1 MQKYRMVSAG
11 LSVGLALA
19 CVAILEAQRGTQ
31 QEPTTPPPAT
41 VPAVPAPRMPL
52 APAAVRG
59 ASVTP
64 ALEGWFKNPDGTSTI
79 LVGYMN
85 RNQSQVLDVP
95 VGPNNS
101 IEPGGPDF
109 GQPTHFEL
117 GRNYGVFSVTVPK
130 DFGTKRL
137 TYTISVNN
145 QPQTITLGLPNGYQI
160 EPFFR
165 NDTGNSPP
173 VVKLDPKGPELKGP
187 PRGVAQTLS
196 ATVGQPIT
204 LTLYATDKGNTI
216 SQQDQF
222 GTATGT
228 SPANAAA
235 APADTTAAR
244 GAAGRGAA
252 GGTTGNAGRGG
263 TARGARGTAAGTA
276 PAVDPDPAANDG
288 AAVPDV
294 PGAATARGARGRQ
307 DPIRVTWYKHR
318 GPAGDT
324 VKFDDATPMV
334 AADPE
339 VVKMF
344 EKPGD
349 YTGKATTKATFSEG
363 GEYWLR
369 AQINDATG
377 NGGGGDQCC
386 WSNVLIKVNVQ
397 AAAAR

>member
-1 MQKYRMVSAG
+1 MQMYRLVSAG

-19 CVAILEAQRGTQ
+19 CVVILEAQRGTQ
-31 QEPTTPPPAT
+31 PQPATPPPAT

-64 ALEGWFKNPDGTSTI
+64 ALEGWVKNPDGTTTI

-85 RNQSQVLDVP
+85 RNQSQVFDVP
-95 VGPNNS
+95 SGPNNS

-187 PRGVAQTLS
+187 PRGIAQTLS
-196 ATVGQPIT
+196 ATVGQPLT
-204 LTLYATDKGNTI
+204 LTLYATDKANTI

-222 GTATGT
+222 GPPTGT
-228 SPANAAA
+228 SPANPAA
-235 APADTTAAR
+235 APAATTAAR
-244 GAAGRGAA
+244 RAA
-252 GGTTGNAGRGG
+252 
-263 TARGARGTAAGTA
+263 
-276 PAVDPDPAANDG
+276 
-288 AAVPDV
+288 
-294 PGAATARGARGRQ
+294 
-307 DPIRVTWYKHR
+307 
-318 GPAGDT
+318 
-324 VKFDDATPMV
+324 
-334 AADPE
+334 
-339 VVKMF
+339 
-344 EKPGD
+344 
-349 YTGKATTKATFSEG
+349 
-363 GEYWLR
+363 
-369 AQINDATG
+369 
-377 NGGGGDQCC
+377 C
-386 WSNVLIKVNVQ
+386 
-397 AAAAR
+397 

>member
-1 MQKYRMVSAG
+1 MQMYRLVSAG
-11 LSVGLALA
+11 LSVSLALA
-19 CVAILEAQRGTQ
+19 CVVILEARRGTQ
-31 QEPTTPPPAT
+31 QQPATPPPT

-64 ALEGWFKNPDGTSTI
+64 ALEGWFKNPDGTATI

-85 RNQSQVLDVP
+85 RNQSQVFDVP

-101 IEPGGPDF
+101 IETGGPDF

-196 ATVGQPIT
+196 ATVGQPLT

-222 GTATGT
+222 GTA
-228 SPANAAA
+228 
-235 APADTTAAR
+235 PADSR
-244 GAAGRGAA
+244 PRILRRLPPIRRPRAGLLVV
-252 GGTTGNAGRGG
+252 GRQL
-263 TARGARGTAAGTA
+263 
-276 PAVDPDPAANDG
+276 DE
-288 AAVPDV
+288 AVPHAELV
-294 PGAATARGARGRQ
+294 ERRPELPPLLIRIPPPMTAQQCR
-307 DPIRVTWYKHR
+307 
-318 GPAGDT
+318 
-324 VKFDDATPMV
+324 MC
-334 AADPE
+334 
-339 VVKMF
+339 
-344 EKPGD
+344 
-349 YTGKATTKATFSEG
+349 
-363 GEYWLR
+363 R
-369 AQINDATG
+369 AQQLHVAH
-377 NGGGGDQCC
+377 
-386 WSNVLIKVNVQ
+386 VVP
-397 AAAAR
+397 ARIQSA

>member
-1 MQKYRMVSAG
+1 MQMYRLVSAG

-19 CVAILEAQRGTQ
+19 CVVILEAQRGTQ
-31 QEPTTPPPAT
+31 QQPATPPPAT

-64 ALEGWFKNPDGTSTI
+64 ALEGWFKNPDGTTTI

-95 VGPNNS
+95 IGPNNS

-196 ATVGQPIT
+196 ATVGQPLT

-222 GTATGT
+222 GTSTRESSGG
-228 SPANAAA
+228 SRRY
-235 APADTTAAR
+235 D
-244 GAAGRGAA
+244 GRAWGRRTRRYCTRSSWS
-252 GGTTGNAGRGG
+252 GGRSCP
-263 TARGARGTAAGTA
+263 R
-276 PAVDPDPAANDG
+276 
-288 AAVPDV
+288 
-294 PGAATARGARGRQ
+294 
-307 DPIRVTWYKHR
+307 
-318 GPAGDT
+318 
-324 VKFDDATPMV
+324 
-334 AADPE
+334 
-339 VVKMF
+339 
-344 EKPGD
+344 
-349 YTGKATTKATFSEG
+349 
-363 GEYWLR
+363 
-369 AQINDATG
+369 
-377 NGGGGDQCC
+377 C
-386 WSNVLIKVNVQ
+386 
-397 AAAAR
+397 